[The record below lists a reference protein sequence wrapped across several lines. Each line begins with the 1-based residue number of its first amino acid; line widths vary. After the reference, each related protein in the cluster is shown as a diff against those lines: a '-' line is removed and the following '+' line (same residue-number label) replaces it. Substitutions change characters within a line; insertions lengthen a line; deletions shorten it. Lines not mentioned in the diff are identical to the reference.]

1 MLSRLAHEVALTA
14 NGFSCSSRLSVA
26 LLPHSLPT
34 ARLLLRSDPIRRPPI
49 GRIDRSQ
56 TKSRWSDYADRC
68 GCGEW
73 ATGGNARPQSRV
85 ECNARLL
92 LRRRRQLLRQPLGC
106 PQKQGWVATSVT
118 QPAAEFFWPLQQFG
132 SIPRSS
138 DALAAVSSLG
148 THRPSL
154 AFARVSHDFAPK
166 WIKQK
171 GRGKRKSV
179 RLTFF

>member
-26 LLPHSLPT
+26 LLPHSLRN
-34 ARLLLRSDPIRRPPI
+34 ARLLRRSDPIRRPPI

-92 LRRRRQLLRQPLGC
+92 SAAGNCCSNHSTVHKTRMGRNFSHATCGRVFLAIAGARINSAFLRCTCRSQFTGHSLSLPRIRQNE
-106 PQKQGWVATSVT
+106 S
-118 QPAAEFFWPLQQFG
+118 
-132 SIPRSS
+132 
-138 DALAAVSSLG
+138 
-148 THRPSL
+148 
-154 AFARVSHDFAPK
+154 
-166 WIKQK
+166 
-171 GRGKRKSV
+171 
-179 RLTFF
+179 

>member
-1 MLSRLAHEVALTA
+1 MPGSRVAWNAGNLPRLITIQQLWMEVSNEPNPQSIWLQKLEPKPAALNGGCEVLSRLAHEVALTA

-26 LLPHSLPT
+26 LLPHSLHN

-73 ATGGNARPQSRV
+73 ATGGNARRPQSRV

-92 LRRRRQLLRQPLGC
+92 SAAGNCCSNHSTVHKTRMGRDFSH
-106 PQKQGWVATSVT
+106 AT
-118 QPAAEFFWPLQQFG
+118 
-132 SIPRSS
+132 
-138 DALAAVSSLG
+138 
-148 THRPSL
+148 
-154 AFARVSHDFAPK
+154 
-166 WIKQK
+166 
-171 GRGKRKSV
+171 
-179 RLTFF
+179 

>member
-26 LLPHSLPT
+26 LLPHST
-34 ARLLLRSDPIRRPPI
+34 TQDYSSAPIRPPI